1 MHYFSEP
8 DFWVGV
14 SFVLF
19 VLLLVYL
26 KVPGMIAR
34 SLDERAEAISAELE
48 EAKKLREEAQA
59 VLAEYQGKKAEAEKE
74 AENIVAQAK
83 REAEIYGEEARR
95 KMQEQMERRSR
106 LAEQKI
112 AQAEASAVKDVRAA
126 ATELAI
132 EAASK
137 IIADEV
143 KGAKAASLV
152 DQSISGLRKQL
163 N

>member
-1 MHYFSEP
+1 MLSQP

-19 VLLLVYL
+19 IVLLVYL
-26 KVPGMIAR
+26 KVPGMAAKA
-34 SLDERAEAISAELE
+34 LDERADAIQHELD
-48 EAKKLREEAQA
+48 EAKRLREEAQA
-59 VLAEYQGKKAEAEKE
+59 VLADYERKKIEAEADAEK
-74 AENIVAQAK
+74 IIAQAK

-95 KMQEQMERRSR
+95 KMQEQIERRSR

-112 AQAEASAVKDVRAA
+112 QQAEVAAVKDVRAA
-126 ATELAI
+126 AADLAV

-137 IIADEV
+137 VLGAEV
-143 KGAKAASLV
+143 KGATASGLI
-152 DQSISGLRKQL
+152 DQSISAVRKQL

>member
-1 MHYFSEP
+1 MLSQP

-19 VLLLVYL
+19 LVLLVYL
-26 KVPGMIAR
+26 KVPGMVAKA
-34 SLDERAEAISAELE
+34 LDERAEGIQNELD

-59 VLAEYQGKKAEAEKE
+59 VLADYERKKIEAQADAEK
-74 AENIVAQAK
+74 IIAQAK

-95 KMQEQMERRSR
+95 KMQEQIERRSR

-112 AQAEASAVKDVRAA
+112 VQAEVAAVKDVRAA
-126 ATELAI
+126 AADLAI
-132 EAASK
+132 EAASRVLGS
-137 IIADEV
+137 EV
-143 KGAKAASLV
+143 KGAKAASLI
-152 DQSISGLRKQL
+152 DESIAAVRKQL